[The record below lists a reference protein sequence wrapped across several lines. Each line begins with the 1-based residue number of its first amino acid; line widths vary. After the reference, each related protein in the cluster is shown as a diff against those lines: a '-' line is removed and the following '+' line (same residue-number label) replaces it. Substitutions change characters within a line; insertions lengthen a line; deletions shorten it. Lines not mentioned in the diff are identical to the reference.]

1 MISIYN
7 VGRWGKKGDRIDK
20 IIEEREMNKI
30 IIGADFNIRIGELD
44 SIEIKEGGY
53 GRSSKDK
60 VIGNEDRKLL
70 EWIKEK
76 RWYVLNGSMKG
87 DWNWEYT
94 FVGARGNTV
103 IDYVIVNEE
112 ALEKVEEFKIDR

>member
-1 MISIYN
+1 MVEWEEEGLILTEIKEKKKKITVISTYN

-30 IIGADFNIRIGELD
+30 IIGADFNIRIGKLD

-53 GRSSKDK
+53 GRSSKDT

-87 DWNWEYT
+87 D
-94 FVGARGNTV
+94 
-103 IDYVIVNEE
+103 
-112 ALEKVEEFKIDR
+112 